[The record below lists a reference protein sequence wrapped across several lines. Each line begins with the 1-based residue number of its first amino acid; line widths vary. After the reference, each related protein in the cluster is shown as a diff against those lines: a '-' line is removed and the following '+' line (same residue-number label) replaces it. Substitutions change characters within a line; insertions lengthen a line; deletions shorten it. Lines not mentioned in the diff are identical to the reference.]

1 MKVSDLRGILQYVPR
16 FREKIFVV
24 AIDGDIISSENFS
37 NILLDLAVLRSLN
50 VKVVLVHGAS
60 QQITQLAAER
70 GITLSNSDGTGITDE
85 ATLKVSLDA
94 ATNITNDI
102 MQGLTS
108 VDLRAVY
115 SNSIIAHPAGILGGV
130 DYLYTGRVEKVDTKS
145 LHMFLSST
153 VQYLRK
159 PRHSS

>member
-24 AIDGDIISSENFS
+24 AIDGDVIASENFS

-60 QQITQLAAER
+60 YQIEQLAAER
-70 GITLSNSDGTGITDE
+70 GIPLSNSDGTGITDE

-102 MQGLTS
+102 M
-108 VDLRAVY
+108 
-115 SNSIIAHPAGILGGV
+115 
-130 DYLYTGRVEKVDTKS
+130 
-145 LHMFLSST
+145 
-153 VQYLRK
+153 
-159 PRHSS
+159 